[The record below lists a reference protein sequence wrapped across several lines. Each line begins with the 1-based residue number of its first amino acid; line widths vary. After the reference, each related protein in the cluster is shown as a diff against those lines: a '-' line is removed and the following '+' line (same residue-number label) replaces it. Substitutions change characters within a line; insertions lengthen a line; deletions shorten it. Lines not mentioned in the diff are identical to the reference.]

1 MKTCLFLLPLMCIS
15 LGCGVSYNVGVNAYS
30 SSGRSLQIHQESSIN
45 VVADSNTPNPILAKE
60 IGMKIRKLLNKKGYS
75 TVTDEANYYLLFD
88 YGLSSGRTIT
98 DTIPIYH
105 RAYYGYPFSSVYRHS
120 YTTYLPYSTVV
131 YTRWLILRLV
141 DGKAY
146 RTSRKAE
153 PLWISEVTSAGP
165 GTDLRELINYML
177 IAAFEHFGED
187 TGKRVNQ
194 LFLEDDE
201 KVKFLKEHWKKQ

>member
-15 LGCGVSYNVGVNAYS
+15 LGCGISYNVGVNAYS
-30 SSGRSLQIHQESSIN
+30 SSGRSLQIQQESSIN
-45 VVADSNTPNPILAKE
+45 VIADGNTPNPILAKE
-60 IGMKIRKLLNKKGYS
+60 IGMKIQKLLTKKGYS
-75 TVTDEANYYLLFD
+75 IGTDEADYYLRFD
-88 YGLSSGRTIT
+88 YGMNTGQTIT
-98 DTIPIYH
+98 DIIPIYR
-105 RAYYGYPFSSVYRHS
+105 RAYYGYPFSSVYSHG

-131 YTRWLILRLV
+131 YTRWLVLKLI

-146 RTSRKAE
+146 RNSQEAE

-187 TGKRVNQ
+187 TGKRVNE
-194 LFLEDDE
+194 LFLKEDE
-201 KVKFLKEHWKKQ
+201 KVNFLKKR

>member
-30 SSGRSLQIHQESSIN
+30 SSGRSLQIQQESSIN
-45 VVADSNTPNPILAKE
+45 VIPDGNTPNPILAKE
-60 IGMKIRKLLNKKGYS
+60 IGMKIQKLLTKKGYS
-75 TVTDEANYYLLFD
+75 TGTDQADYYLLFN
-88 YGLSSGRTIT
+88 YGMNSGQTIT

-105 RAYYGYPFSSVYRHS
+105 PSANYRYPFSSVYNHG

-131 YTRWLILRLV
+131 YTRWLVLRLIE
-141 DGKAY
+141 GKAY

-153 PLWISEVTSAGP
+153 PIWISEVTSAGP

-187 TGKRVNQ
+187 TGKRLNE
-194 LFLEDDE
+194 LFLKEDE
-201 KVKFLKEHWKKQ
+201 KVNFLKER